1 MSSDNKFRVELYID
15 GIGPHR
21 DDSKIDFVDDVES
34 NKAIFFAPNGTGK
47 TFISRAFRVAETISN
62 TNARNDLISIGKSE
76 GTFSFKIKTG
86 TDDKEIKVTIRKN
99 HEAIV
104 TDTTGL
110 IFHVFNSD
118 FIAENVALRNYT
130 PDGKI
135 EGYILGKSQIDL
147 SEDKKKAFDLENELK
162 SQENK
167 ISELINQSKIELRS
181 HGIVSNISEFSLM
194 DKEHF
199 INNSVYENI
208 ATFDTIARQLE
219 ELSRAPDNIQDIQIP
234 PLNDAESIFDAIK
247 DTLSQSY
254 PKSDWDK
261 EFVEFYKNNKAF
273 IEQGLNLMS
282 DPNTCPYCKQ
292 TLDEKA
298 LSLINSYNEFRKN
311 KEALIL
317 SEITKQIGDINSLI
331 AQLKNEAAIINQA
344 IIESNKIKGYFPS
357 LSDINI
363 EPLDVSD
370 FALSCLRSLK
380 QYLDEKANDISK
392 VNSDT
397 INKIEIC
404 RHYLRSCT
412 HCVTNAINV
421 ANSINN
427 IKNDVNSERLKLRRN
442 LCKAQFNLYKE
453 KLKPLF
459 ELQSIIKN
467 NLSAL
472 QTEIRIKE
480 NTIKTSKKD
489 KVYETLTKLLDTF
502 FAGKYTLDK
511 ESFQLRFQ
519 GDCMGEN
526 ASKILSDGEK
536 SIVAFC
542 YFLATTHLLIK
553 QEDDYDRLFFII
565 DDPISSMDFSYVYL
579 VAQTIRDIKNL
590 FPISKHERIWI
601 FTHNAEFLSVIA
613 RNFIINKA
621 YSMRIGKIE
630 VLDHRLLLPYES
642 HLIDIVKIARGETLP
657 THTTG
662 NSIRH
667 VIETVCNFEYP
678 EKSLESYVAEN
689 DILKQNAYIYS
700 ICQDLSHGK
709 IRMQIPF
716 SNDLLKNACNAVVDF
731 LSSKYKGQIDAIK

>member
-1 MSSDNKFRVELYID
+1 MSNNKFWIELHID

-21 DDSKIDFVDDVES
+21 DSSRIDFADEVES

-47 TFISRAFRVAETISN
+47 TFISRAFRVAENISN
-62 TNARNDLISIGKSE
+62 TNARNDLISIGKSK
-76 GTFSFKIKTG
+76 GTFSFKIKTV
-86 TDDKEIKVTIRKN
+86 TDDKEIKVTIIKN

-147 SEDKKKAFDLENELK
+147 SEDKKKVFDLENELK
-162 SQENK
+162 SQENR
-167 ISELINQSKIELRS
+167 ISDLINQSKKELKS

-199 INNSVYENI
+199 INNSVFENI

-282 DPNTCPYCKQ
+282 DSNTCPYCKQ

-331 AQLKNEAAIINQA
+331 AQLKKEAAIINQA

-370 FALSCLRSLK
+370 FALSCLLSLK

-421 ANSINN
+421 AKSINN

-459 ELQSIIKN
+459 ELQSIINN

-472 QTEIRIKE
+472 QTEIQIKE
-480 NTIKTSKKD
+480 NTVKTSKKD
-489 KVYETLTKLLDTF
+489 NVYETLTKLLDTF

-519 GDCMGEN
+519 GDCIGEN

-601 FTHNAEFLSVIA
+601 FTHNAEFLSIIA

-630 VLDHRLLLPYES
+630 ILDHRLLLPYES

-662 NSIRH
+662 NSIRQ

-678 EKSLESYVAEN
+678 EKSIESYVAEN

-731 LSSKYKGQIDAIK
+731 LNSKYKGQIDAIK